1 MKWLPDPNLPT
12 ASLSGQSLSN
22 DAATAGQQGIAVDQP
37 SANFLAEMLQNYQAA
52 TAGNPLIQQ
61 FQAQSLQAMVNPLQY
76 TNFLQGVQAV
86 AANHNVQQFQ
96 APPLHVMLPSQGVQT
111 GTAHPNIQQFQA
123 SLLQGAINPSQ
134 YAMPLSQGVQAVA
147 ANHNV
152 QQFQA
157 PPLHVMPP
165 SQGVQTGTAHPN
177 IQQFQAP
184 LLQGAIN
191 PSQYAVPPL
200 VQGNQYSTAPT
211 YNPPL
216 IRNYEGSTA
225 YTIDNETAQRVIQ
238 NVSVQESAAAA
249 STSNPNAGPAQQQNV
264 SDFLQPIDSFDLDRK
279 PAAQTQQEAS
289 QADSSLTL
297 GIGDQ
302 INMSTDRQEEL
313 ARQSDRLGIQQ
324 QSVALLSD
332 PPDDPML
339 REFAQRY
346 LEYFNSNSDSSG
358 NRSGS
363 SDEVD
368 ATNRASQQPP
378 R

>member
-1 MKWLPDPNLPT
+1 LTHLIVRLKNEGKRVPNVETEPDFYKMKWLPDPNLPT

-96 APPLHVMLPSQGVQT
+96 APPLHVMPPSQGVQT

-123 SLLQGAINPSQ
+123 S
-134 YAMPLSQGVQAVA
+134 
-147 ANHNV
+147 
-152 QQFQA
+152 
-157 PPLHVMPP
+157 
-165 SQGVQTGTAHPN
+165 
-177 IQQFQAP
+177 